1 MADTV
6 GNLLGPRAVFEY
18 TTDALE
24 VVSYV
29 ADRSVGLAV
38 GNPLATNPGRPTSVN
53 SKYLRGRYVLLQLQ
67 SDPNVK
73 KRVVI
78 AESDNTLFAADSSQ
92 TVTIN
97 SVVWQT
103 TGRVGERV
111 SFLAASEPEE

>member
-6 GNLLGPRAVFEY
+6 GNRLGERAVFEY
-18 TTDALE
+18 TTDSLE

-38 GNPLATNPGRPTSVN
+38 GNPLATSPGRPTSVN
-53 SKYLRGRYVLLQLQ
+53 SRYLQGRYILLQLQ
-67 SDPNVK
+67 SDPTVK

-78 AESDNTLFAADSSQ
+78 AEADNTLFAADSSS

-111 SFLAASEPEE
+111 SFLAASPAA